1 MSAYELA
8 EWRAFYAIEA
18 DDDFNKSEKEKVTAA
33 ILERKAARKR
43 GK

>member
-1 MSAYELA
+1 MSAHELA

-18 DDDFNKSEKEKVTAA
+18 DEDFVKEEKELVRAE
-33 ILERKAARKR
+33 ILKRKAARKR